1 MNINMVNGIMFIIA
15 GLTPFIL
22 YLGLGPDGLGFFNQ
36 ARTEQLFAYLYFSLP
51 IAFLMT
57 RRIESNYFVDSGL
70 LILVASMSMSMVA
83 DALKADIN
91 FTDMSNA
98 VAVTAYSSSMLGV
111 SVCAI
116 GFFQTNIFPK
126 WLSILFCLVT
136 IITFIILATSKAS
149 ELDTN
154 IMLIPFVISFHLIL
168 LVLGVLII
176 RRAE

>member
-126 WLSILFCLVT
+126 WLFSTTKHHDDHHRYFKGNYGGY
-136 IITFIILATSKAS
+136 LAIW
-149 ELDTN
+149 D
-154 IMLIPFVISFHLIL
+154 HLMGTKI
-168 LVLGVLII
+168 
-176 RRAE
+176 